1 MKVFVLKFQSLNSN
15 YFSLSDIVFDPS
27 VIQSL
32 VDTIKIFLTH
42 GGAKCAYIA
51 NTIRNVDTNKCF
63 TSELGMCSLNV
74 LNFFYYKKLI

>member
-1 MKVFVLKFQSLNSN
+1 MLNSK

-51 NTIRNVDTNKCF
+51 NTIRNVNTNKCF
-63 TSELGMCSLNV
+63 ISKLGKCTLNT
-74 LNFFYYKKLI
+74 LKFFNKSFL